1 MDHESRITIR
11 HFTWDDAPAVVEL
24 FNSAATADGLDQWL
38 TLPEFRRE
46 FGGPLA
52 RPERDILLAQQGDQI
67 VAAVLAWME
76 GREREPQPIMP
87 LILRLH
93 PDYRGH
99 VVGGRLV
106 DLALAQG
113 RELGAAI
120 ATSPVRPQE
129 PYKRDLLLA
138 RGFAYG
144 RSWWRLRADLT
155 AGGYVGELPA
165 GFRARAYQDHHDN
178 APLVALVNDI
188 FATAYLD
195 RVYDEAEIR
204 HWVTDRDFDSGLLTL
219 AVAEADGAFAGYVW
233 GWVDAE
239 SDERAGFI
247 GDLGVRAA
255 YRGRGLGRWLLQR
268 AKADLRARGM
278 DWADLD
284 VDGTNDSARRLYES
298 EGFRVREQ
306 VHWYEKR
313 LREPTDDV

>member
-1 MDHESRITIR
+1 LLTEIR
-11 HFTWDDAPAVVEL
+11 PFTWDDAPAVVDL
-24 FNSAATADGLDQWL
+24 FNLAAAADGLEQWM
-38 TLPEFRRE
+38 TLSGFRRE

-52 RPERDILLAQQGDQI
+52 RPERDILLAQHSDHI

-76 GREREPQPIMP
+76 GREHAPQPIMP
-87 LILRLH
+87 LLLSLH
-93 PDYRGH
+93 PDYRDSDLSA
-99 VVGGRLV
+99 RLL
-106 DLALAQG
+106 DLALVQG
-113 RELGAAI
+113 QELGAAI

-129 PYKRDLLLA
+129 PYKRRLLLA
-138 RGFAYG
+138 HGFTYG

-155 AGGYVGELPA
+155 GGCYVGELPA
-165 GFRARAYQDHHDN
+165 GLHARAYQDHRDD

-188 FATAYLD
+188 FSTAYLD

-204 HWVTDRDFDSGLLTL
+204 HWVMDQDFDPELLTL
-219 AVAEADGAFAGYVW
+219 VVAEPDGTFVGYVW
-233 GWVDAE
+233 GWVDSD

-247 GDLGVRAA
+247 GDLGVQAA

-284 VDGTNDSARRLYES
+284 VDGTNDPARRLYES
-298 EGFRVREQ
+298 EGFRVREE

-313 LREPTDDV
+313 LREPTHDV